1 MHQPDGS
8 CKNLIEETAKAL
20 KDDVV
25 ALMLVAIQR
34 SNLELS
40 VMLAVKQ

>member
-8 CKNLIEETAKAL
+8 CKYLIEETAKAL

-25 ALMLVAIQR
+25 ALMLLAVQR

-40 VMLAVKQ
+40 VMLAVKW